1 MAKTSGKTN
10 SFLLEMILMILFFS
24 VSAAVILLLFA
35 SSHNIQKQSSSKN
48 EALLYAQTLAEEM
61 KSSGQNLLART
72 SEQTEERYLDEN
84 WQETGKDNAVYT
96 AQITLSSQSTAAGQ
110 LFSATVSVFASDS
123 EKNLLCRLPVTVYLP
138 SKGGTET

>member
-24 VSAAVILLLFA
+24 VSAAVILQLFA

-72 SEQTEERYLDEN
+72 SEQTEERYLDEKLAGN
-84 WQETGKDNAVYT
+84 RKRQCRLHGADNVKQSEHCSRT
-96 AQITLSSQSTAAGQ
+96 TLFRYGT
-110 LFSATVSVFASDS
+110 VFASDS
-123 EKNLLCRLPVTVYLP
+123 RRICSAVSP
-138 SKGGTET
+138 

>member
-24 VSAAVILLLFA
+24 VSAAVILQLFA

-48 EALLYAQTLAEEM
+48 EALLYAQTLA
-61 KSSGQNLLART
+61 GQNLLART

>member
-24 VSAAVILLLFA
+24 VSAAVILQLFA

-72 SEQTEERYLDEN
+72 SEQTDERYLDEN
-84 WQETGKDNAVYT
+84 WQETGKDNAFYT
-96 AQITLSSQSTAAGQ
+96 A
-110 LFSATVSVFASDS
+110 
-123 EKNLLCRLPVTVYLP
+123 LCRLPVTVYLP

>member
-24 VSAAVILLLFA
+24 VSAAVILQLFA

-48 EALLYAQTLAEEM
+48 EALLYAQTLAEEF
-61 KSSGQNLLART
+61 KASGQNLLART

-96 AQITLSSQSTAAGQ
+96 AQIKISNQSTAAGH
-110 LFSATVSVFASDS
+110 LFSATVSVFTSDT
-123 EKNLLCRLPVTVYLP
+123 EKHLLCRIPATVYLP
-138 SKGGTET
+138 SEGGTVA